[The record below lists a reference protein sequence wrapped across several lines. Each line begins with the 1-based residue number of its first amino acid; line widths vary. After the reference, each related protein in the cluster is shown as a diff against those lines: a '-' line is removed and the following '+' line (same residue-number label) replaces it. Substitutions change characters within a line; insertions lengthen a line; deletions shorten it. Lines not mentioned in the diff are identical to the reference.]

1 MAVPWHIHPR
11 CALRIGMGSSPLLT
25 AFSPGLRTS
34 LNALCTAMLVFKMKA
49 ESNLNHLVAIKRAG
63 SRTTIAIFSL
73 LSPFTTAL
81 IDEKQYFSGDAD
93 SCRNKGLHLYNL
105 YLLKLG
111 QFVLDIV
118 NPL

>member
-1 MAVPWHIHPR
+1 
-11 CALRIGMGSSPLLT
+11 MGSSPLLT